1 MESDAVAR
9 ELRKIANLVG
19 LAQVE
24 GLNKGEQARRLNA
37 AGFTNPDI
45 AALIGIS
52 EGSVRA
58 HVSQGK
64 KRAAATEDK
73 AVG

>member
-9 ELRKIANLVG
+9 ELRKLANLLG

-24 GLNKGEQARRLNA
+24 GMTKGEQARRLNA
-37 AGFTNPDI
+37 VGFTN
-45 AALIGIS
+45 AEVATLIGIS

-58 HVSQGK
+58 HVSQGR
-64 KRAAATEDK
+64 KRPSGSEAE
-73 AVG
+73 